1 MATEINNTNY
11 QKLKNVLKEVFQLDQ
26 ADLDFGIYRIMNQKR
41 EDITDFL
48 DNRLLPQVKDVLA
61 KNGSGNNAKIQE
73 ELNTAIEQAKSL
85 GVDPNTL
92 PKVQEL
98 QSKLANSIS
107 VDGLEQ
113 EVYSHLANF
122 FKRYYKDGDFIS
134 LRRYKKDVYAIP
146 YEGEEVKLHWANHDQ
161 YYIKTSEYLKNYGFK
176 ITGNKSVKIALK
188 EASTEQN
195 NNKEQSGKE
204 RRFEIFEEQPVEVS
218 ENGNT
223 LTLNFTYE
231 QHDKKVKQDKLISEA
246 LTTIVSNLPSEFNDV
261 LALAPTEKNKKR
273 TLLEK
278 HLNDF
283 SARNTFDYFIH
294 KDLGGFLSRELDFY
308 IKNEVLYLD
317 DINTDNEQDFTAQL
331 SKVKA
336 LKQVAQ
342 KIITFLAQLENF
354 QKKLWL
360 KKKFV
365 VSTNYCIT
373 LDRIPES
380 YYPEI
385 ASNKEQLEEWKELFK
400 IHEQK
405 DDLLT
410 VAYSE
415 PLTIDFLKKQPY
427 LVLDTK
433 FFAQEFKDKLL
444 AEFDDLDKQTNG
456 LLINSENFQAIE
468 LIKNKYNDRIKH
480 VYIDPPFN
488 LGQNKNFLY
497 KTDFLDS
504 SWLSLLQDRINSSKG
519 LVKKDG
525 SYSVRCDYHGNY
537 LVRSLMNKYFSSD
550 NFRNELYVNRIFK
563 NKNLNAVKTLS
574 YTYDSLFF
582 YSITNAF
589 EFVNPVMK
597 LKQTRESYWRHMN
610 DSEGQG
616 SAKTFFGIELEPPI
630 GKHWKYGQENI
641 DKKIN
646 IGELRLDCKNCKHIH
661 TEGNIDSCPS
671 CGSINLNPK
680 YLVHATDEK
689 VLGTSWGD
697 ISGYSNTTGFS
708 TENAEEL
715 LNRIIQISTNE
726 GDYVLD
732 YFAGSGTTQSV
743 AHKLNRKWI
752 GVEMGKYFDFYTKN
766 RLKKVLANKHTGIT
780 KKHKIPYKGGL
791 FKYIELESYEDVLNN
806 LRLNTSANQSS
817 MLTNKDFNDE
827 YMLNYMLDVESR
839 GSLLNIEA
847 FQNPFNYKLNITRD
861 NESQETIIDLVET
874 FNYLIGLHVNTI
886 QTIKGF
892 KVITGVTNDRKEE
905 TLVIWRNTVEKS
917 NADLNDFFSKM
928 EFSTRDTEFDRIYVN
943 GDNHLENLK
952 IGDEKWKVVLIEEV
966 FNTKI

>member
-1 MATEINNTNY
+1 
-11 QKLKNVLKEVFQLDQ
+11 
-26 ADLDFGIYRIMNQKR
+26 MNQKR